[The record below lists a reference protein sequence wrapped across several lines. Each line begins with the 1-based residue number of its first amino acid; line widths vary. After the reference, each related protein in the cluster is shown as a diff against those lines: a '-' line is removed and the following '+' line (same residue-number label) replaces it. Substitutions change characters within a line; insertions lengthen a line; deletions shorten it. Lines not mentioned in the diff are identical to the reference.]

1 MYCLPVIV
9 FFDER
14 FKFQADV
21 CNGCHNVLM
30 MSMTLSNIAFSNTC
44 SVNNGSMI
52 NGTSKCE
59 VVNSLQIVY
68 LCIKS

>member
-1 MYCLPVIV
+1 MHCLPLIV
-9 FFDER
+9 FSYER
-14 FKFQADV
+14 FKFQVDV

-52 NGTSKCE
+52 NGTS
-59 VVNSLQIVY
+59 
-68 LCIKS
+68 